1 MRKKELIKKM
11 REYQSWRKGADIP
24 MMPPSEVTRIID
36 SAITGSLA
44 AQGQSSCTGAVEV
57 ITLCGGELPSDYDI
71 SDAVI
76 IDGDIHCRSISCN
89 GIVVCKGSYTV
100 IEEGGDYGSL

>member
-1 MRKKELIKKM
+1 MKINLFVNGNLVCDRSEA
-11 REYQSWRKGADIP
+11 REHR
-24 MMPPSEVTRIID
+24 
-36 SAITGSLA
+36 GSLA
-44 AQGQSSCTGAVEV
+44 AQGQSSFTGAVEV
-57 ITLCGGELPSDYDI
+57 ITLCGEELPSDYDI

-89 GIVVCKGSYTV
+89 GVVVCKGSYTV

>member
-1 MRKKELIKKM
+1 MKINLFVNGNLVCDR
-11 REYQSWRKGADIP
+11 
-24 MMPPSEVTRIID
+24 SEARVHR
-36 SAITGSLA
+36 GSLA
-44 AQGQSSCTGAVEV
+44 AQRAVEV
-57 ITLCGGELPSDYDI
+57 VTLCGGELPSDYDI

>member
-1 MRKKELIKKM
+1 MKINLFVNGNLVCDRSEA
-11 REYQSWRKGADIP
+11 REHR
-24 MMPPSEVTRIID
+24 
-36 SAITGSLA
+36 GSLA

-57 ITLCGGELPSDYDI
+57 VTLCGGELPSDYDI
-71 SDAVI
+71 SEAVI

>member
-1 MRKKELIKKM
+1 MKINLFVNGNLVCYRSEA
-11 REYQSWRKGADIP
+11 REHR
-24 MMPPSEVTRIID
+24 
-36 SAITGSLA
+36 GSLA

-57 ITLCGGELPSDYDI
+57 ITLCGEELPSDYDI

>member
-1 MRKKELIKKM
+1 MEI
-11 REYQSWRKGADIP
+11 WRATEAK
-24 MMPPSEVTRIID
+24 R
-36 SAITGSLA
+36 GS
-44 AQGQSSCTGAVEV
+44 TGAVEV
-57 ITLCGGELPSDYDI
+57 ITLCGEELPSDYDI

-89 GIVVCKGSYTV
+89 GIVVCKGSFTV

>member
-1 MRKKELIKKM
+1 MHR
-11 REYQSWRKGADIP
+11 
-24 MMPPSEVTRIID
+24 
-36 SAITGSLA
+36 GSLA

-57 ITLCGGELPSDYDI
+57 AQGQSSCTGAVEVVTLCGGELPSDYDI